1 MQPLQ
6 SYKHQTRD
14 LGMHL
19 KTHSGERPNNYN
31 NREFIS
37 TQANNLGTHL
47 RMHSGEKSNKCKRA
61 HCWEIYNFTNINLY
75 WIFHASNQGRN
86 TISKILF
93 CIGYIMPT
101 LGGSD
106 IILRVSVRPYGRRD
120 WKYTISKILICI
132 GYIMPTLGGGL

>member
-6 SYKHQTRD
+6 FFKHQTCD
-14 LGMHL
+14 LGKQL
-19 KTHSGERPNNYN
+19 KRHSGERPNNCN

-101 LGGSD
+101 LRGRN

-120 WKYTISKILICI
+120 WKYTISKILFCI
-132 GYIMPTLGGGL
+132 GYIMPTIGGGI